1 MAFKRPLPE
10 WNNPGVEPPQ
20 SKKDMGWLGREKPP
34 AQWHN
39 WYQHLTYEA
48 LKELQENAAHVT
60 FGNTPPDSPDVN
72 DLWVDTSEEP
82 PILKRFDG
90 TQWTEIGKG
99 GVSSVNGKTG
109 DVELTAEDVGAAS
122 LTDFNEHL
130 RDKIQDGV
138 HGLATTQNMTLYV
151 DGTNGDDSNDGLT
164 PQTAFKSIQ
173 KAVDSVPKIIRHSV
187 TIQIA
192 DGTYDE
198 EVMVSGFH
206 AIPRRVSNGA
216 NFTITGNE
224 NDRTAV
230 KVRTI
235 KLWDC
240 VNSFR
245 VQFLEVF
252 GAERPIDISGC
263 SAIGVSNV
271 VLQTPGER
279 GITVNGGDARI
290 ENCEISNKEF
300 AILGVNGATIHALNN
315 TGTNNTNALAARE
328 GSRIAINGT
337 QPSGDENA
345 TINGAVLTGRFRLVD
360 NYSIEIRHPSSA
372 YKPWIVHRS
381 NISTL
386 SQSLIFAPRTDD
398 GTGWDWSKQIVFT
411 DRSKIAIGNANIGII
426 VGTGSPEGNVTAPT
440 GCIYLQQNG
449 PVYVKTS
456 GTGNTGWRQVQTS

>member
-39 WYQHLTYEA
+39 WFQHLTYEA

-60 FGNTPPDSPDVN
+60 FGETAPASPDEN
-72 DLWVDTSEEP
+72 DLWIDTSGFP
-82 PILKRFDG
+82 VLALKAWDG
-90 TQWTEIGKG
+90 TQWIIVGA
-99 GVSSVNGKTG
+99 VNSVNGKTG

-122 LTDFNEHL
+122 LTAFNEHL
-130 RDKIQDGV
+130 KDKLQDGV
-138 HGLATTQNMTLYV
+138 HGLATTQDMTLYV

-164 PQTAFKSIQ
+164 PQTAFRTIQ
-173 KAVDSVPKIIRHSV
+173 KAVDSVPKTIQHIV

-192 DGTYDE
+192 DGVYDE

-206 AIPRRVSNGA
+206 VIPRTVSNGA
-216 NFTITGNE
+216 NFFITGNE

-235 KLWDC
+235 KLIDC
-240 VNSFR
+240 VNSTS

-252 GAERPIDISGC
+252 GEDRPIDISGC
-263 SAIGVSNV
+263 SAIRVFNV
-271 VLQTPGER
+271 VLQTPGQR
-279 GITVNGGDARI
+279 GITVNAGDARI

-300 AILGVNGATIHALNN
+300 AILGVNGATIHAFNN
-315 TGTNNTNALAARE
+315 TGTNNTYALAARE
-328 GSRIAINGT
+328 GSIIARNGTKPSGSDDAIINGY
-337 QPSGDENA
+337 
-345 TINGAVLTGRFRLVD
+345 ILTGKFKLVD
-360 NYSIEIRHPSSA
+360 NYPLEIGHPSSA
-372 YKPWIVHRS
+372 YKQWIIHRS
-381 NISTL
+381 NTSNL
-386 SQSLIFAPRTDD
+386 SQSLIFAPHNDD
-398 GTGWDWSKQIVFT
+398 DTGWDWSKQIVFT
-411 DRSKIAIGNANIGII
+411 DRSKIEIGNNGIGII

-456 GTGNTGWRQVQTS
+456 GTGNTGWRQVQTL